1 MTFNADGEPSKVP
14 GADLQTTAERMG
26 VKPRREWWHVSAYA
40 DYDHETARSLGLSCV
55 FVRRPHSRPGAA
67 DLAVADLAALADSLP
82 RS

>member
-1 MTFNADGEPSKVP
+1 
-14 GADLQTTAERMG
+14 
-26 VKPRREWWHVSAYA
+26 VSAYA